1 LRSGRIALNPARQA
15 QGPDAEERPL
25 LLNRRDA
32 VSALFALT
40 ATAPSLAAGAPSRQ
54 GAWPDE
60 VALGP
65 VRPFSFDWLK
75 ARAAELARRPA
86 EAPPAASTGA
96 HAIDYDA
103 FGAITYRPEAT
114 LWGALQ
120 GDHGVR
126 FFPIGRYAPRPV
138 AMHVAAGG
146 EAREVLYSPKL
157 FEAPA
162 GSPFEALGAQGGFAG
177 FRVMNA
183 DHQTDWIA
191 YLGASYFRSSDP
203 FNQYGLSARGLAID
217 TAAAGP
223 EEFPLFTA
231 FWLENA
237 PEGLVVYALLEGPS
251 VTGAFRIA
259 HRRSPAGLR
268 QDISTALFFRR
279 PVMRLGV
286 APLTSMYWYGRSD
299 RPANADWR
307 PQIHDSDG
315 LELWTGTGERIW
327 RPLANPPRVITN
339 AFQDRRPRGFGLM
352 QRDRNFADY
361 QDDGV
366 FYDRRPSAWVEP
378 AGDWGSGS
386 VQLVEIPTTGEA
398 DDNIVAFW
406 TPALP
411 ITAGQTLELG
421 YRLYWADEEPQPL
434 QVAKVIATR
443 SGRGGRP
450 GQPPKAGVRKFVV
463 DFAGPVLEG
472 LTRES
477 GVEPVVSLSRG
488 AAIDAAAYPVVGLRG
503 VWRLMFDVNAP
514 PGEVLDLRAYL
525 KRGPAAL
532 TETWLSQ
539 IAG

>member
-1 LRSGRIALNPARQA
+1 M
-15 QGPDAEERPL
+15 
-25 LLNRRDA
+25 LNRRDA
-32 VSALFALT
+32 VCGLFALT
-40 ATAPSLAAGAPSRQ
+40 AAAPLPASAAPSGKS
-54 GAWPDE
+54 AWPTE

-65 VRPFSFDWLK
+65 ARPFSFDWLK
-75 ARAAELARRPA
+75 AHAADLARRPA
-86 EAPPAASTGA
+86 EGSPAASA
-96 HAIDYDA
+96 RANAIDYDA

-114 LWGALQ
+114 LWGDLP

-138 AMHVAAGG
+138 AMHVAVGG
-146 EAREVLYSPKL
+146 QAREVIYSPKL

-183 DHQTDWIA
+183 DHRTDWIA
-191 YLGASYFRSSDP
+191 YMGASYFRSSDP

-217 TAAAGP
+217 TAAAEP

-231 FWLENA
+231 FWLETA
-237 PEGLVVYALLEGPS
+237 PEGLVVHALLEGPS

-259 HRRSPAGLR
+259 HSRSPAGLR
-268 QDISTALFFRR
+268 QDISAALFFRR
-279 PVMRLGV
+279 AVMRLGV

-339 AFQDRRPRGFGLM
+339 LFQDRHPRGFGLM
-352 QRDRNFADY
+352 QRDRDFADY

-406 TPALP
+406 TPATP
-411 ITAGQTLELG
+411 VAAGQALALD
-421 YRLYWADEEPQPL
+421 YRLYWSDEEPQPV

-450 GQPPKAGVRKFVV
+450 GQALESGVRKFVV
-463 DFAGPVLEG
+463 DFSGPTLEG
-472 LTRES
+472 LTRDS

-488 AAIDAAAYPVVGLRG
+488 AAIDAAAYPVVGQRG
-503 VWRLMFDVNAP
+503 IWRLMFDVDAA
-514 PGEVLDLRAYL
+514 PGEVVDMRAYL
-525 KRGPAAL
+525 KRGAAAL